1 MPAGSR
7 EGGKAKPLKK
17 PKGKQVDLDDDD
29 IAFKQKQKADQ
40 KALKEAQAKL
50 AGGGKK
56 KKK

>member
-1 MPAGSR
+1 MPGRAGGKSTA
-7 EGGKAKPLKK
+7 GTATKKKGKAKNYSEE
-17 PKGKQVDLDDDD
+17 D